1 MRGIDP
7 AMLAD
12 RVAPRALSLAGEASK
27 EKRDTN
33 GAAEAEPCLRGI
45 DPALLRFRVA
55 PRALS
60 LVGDASKEKRDSNG
74 VAEAE
79 HL

>member
-1 MRGIDP
+1 MQKIAVRALAAFLAERGIGH

-12 RVAPRALSLAGEASK
+12 RVAPRALSLA
-27 EKRDTN
+27 
-33 GAAEAEPCLRGI
+33 
-45 DPALLRFRVA
+45 
-55 PRALS
+55 
-60 LVGDASKEKRDSNG
+60 GDASKEKRDSNG